1 VYRIIHLKNVRLLI
15 LCTAVIPC
23 MQATRVGLVLML
35 LSVCTSACFSVMNE
49 LAFKLYSTSWMKMPC
64 TELTFVSVAPDF
76 HCRVKWFQKVKLAVA
91 LGRDVLMLSQT

>member
-23 MQATRVGLVLML
+23 MQATRVGLVLIL
-35 LSVCTSACFSVMNE
+35 LSVCMSACFSVTNE
-49 LAFKLYSTSWMKMPC
+49 LAFMLFTSWMKMPC

-76 HCRVKWFQKVKLAVA
+76 HCRVKWFQKVKLAVT
-91 LGRDVLMLSQT
+91 LGSC